1 MSGRWTIIALVASLA
16 LNLFLLGAGAAV
28 IVIGARVAHQ
38 RAEVAA
44 SRPVPALRRAAMAL
58 PAEQRPAFV
67 GAVRSVAQ
75 AQRPNTQQARAL
87 RGDAWDGLA
96 TTQVDAAAIKAKL
109 GQARILEF
117 GARAKIEDALV
128 DFAATLPQPQRA
140 AVANA
145 MRPPLAGAPAKA
157 AAKP

>member
-44 SRPVPALRRAAMAL
+44 SRPVPALRRAALAL
-58 PAEQRPAFV
+58 PPEQRRAFV

-75 AQRPNTQQARAL
+75 AQRPGAQQARAL
-87 RGDAWDGLA
+87 RGAAWDSLA
-96 TTQVDAAAIKAKL
+96 TTQVDAAAIKAEL
-109 GQARILEF
+109 NQARTLEV
-117 GARAKIEDALV
+117 GARAKIEDTMV
-128 DFAATLPQPQRA
+128 DFAVTLPQPQRA
-140 AVANA
+140 AVAGA
-145 MRPPLAGAPAKA
+145 MRPPLAGAPPRA